1 MSLLCSIIQKLI
13 DNSFSINMQEYN
25 CYEYWGKINTHK
37 NNNTFNMYDKPNYF
51 LYMYCSNLH
60 YSNNEMKN
68 FAQKKYFY
76 LNDFMNNIFISKNI
90 KNAFMDYFQKAQR
103 TYFALAKVANIY
115 KYKKATVKINVDLYL
130 NELNPK
136 NKNVIT
142 IIQKGSKYLFVGSDL
157 VKIINASLLNSSHFF
172 AEPLHPKN
180 PFNNIPFDHATL
192 YNIYF
197 HIKHNC
203 VNNSIL
209 FHLFFKVN
217 FDIDKFLYENESFI
231 RDEAIKNYAK
241 NTPSSVLQHDLKSML
256 FVNHRYTKKLFIH
269 DDIPIDTLIDI
280 FRPYLYLYYLH
291 RYSVKGTE
299 KKVNSYF
306 TLKYKLRDFVEYNPL
321 FGRKAYKIVK
331 KIVQVKCNVTN
342 NMIATVKNISTF
354 SFNLD
359 HINFYKK
366 NIENSKNIFDFHYNN
381 NISFRRLRSPSYE
394 SEHDNIGENND
405 YENNN
410 QTEDD
415 NQMLL
420 DNENDNQMLLNNED
434 DNQMILD
441 NENDNQM
448 LLDNDDMEEHII
460 AVENLPEGEE
470 SDIESEADSTI

>member
-1 MSLLCSIIQKLI
+1 V
-13 DNSFSINMQEYN
+13 
-25 CYEYWGKINTHK
+25 
-37 NNNTFNMYDKPNYF
+37 
-51 LYMYCSNLH
+51 
-60 YSNNEMKN
+60 KN
-68 FAQKKYFY
+68 FGEKKYFY
-76 LNDFMNNIFISKNI
+76 LNQFMNNIFISKNV
-90 KNAFMDYFQKAQR
+90 KNEFLDYFQKAQR
-103 TYFALAKVANIY
+103 TYFALAKLANIY

-217 FDIDKFLYENESFI
+217 FDLDKFLYENESFI

-256 FVNHRYTKKLFIH
+256 FVNRQYTKKLFIH

-306 TLKYKLRDFVEYNPL
+306 RLKYKLRDFVEYNPL
-321 FGRKAYKIVK
+321 FGRKIYKTAK
-331 KIVQVKCNVTN
+331 KIVQVKCDVTN
-342 NMIATVKNISTF
+342 NMITTVKNITTF

-366 NIENSKNIFDFHYNN
+366 NIENAINIFNIQYNNNNN
-381 NISFRRLRSPSYE
+381 NISFTRLHSASYE
-394 SEHDNIGENND
+394 SENDDISETND
-405 YENNN
+405 YDNNN
-410 QTEDD
+410 HNEDD

-420 DNENDNQMLLNNED
+420 DNE
-434 DNQMILD
+434 
-441 NENDNQM
+441 
-448 LLDNDDMEEHII
+448 DDMEEDII

-470 SDIESEADSTI
+470 SDIESEADSTS